1 LFALQSPLALLGTPQ
16 ALLGVQGQLLLP
28 QRLERL
34 SAGATR
40 FTQTSIDGKLLP
52 AHGLLRRFGLS
63 DGTALRR
70 QRLPLAGDG
79 LGQIVLLGGWAL
91 T

>member
-1 LFALQSPLALLGTPQ
+1 LFTLQSQLTLLGAPQ

-28 QRLERL
+28 QGLQGL

-63 DGTALRR
+63 DGAALRR
-70 QRLPLAGDG
+70 QRLPLTGNG
-79 LGQIVLLGGWAL
+79 LGQIIRLGR
-91 T
+91 